1 MNPLSRRSLLV
12 LSSTLVFILAAFGV
26 EWTLSLRSGRPF
38 GHTQAG
44 HVVGWVGFVCI
55 LLACVY
61 PIKKR
66 SRRKPGWPKRWFQAH
81 MIFGVLGP
89 LLILVHSG
97 AHFHALVPIAAMLTM
112 AVVVLS
118 GIVGQVLHYLAFREM
133 NDHRRELAEQGL
145 SETEIEAQIHSLA
158 HQEEALRLWQCIH
171 GPVTAVF
178 VVLALMHIGAAL
190 YFGGL

>member
-1 MNPLSRRSLLV
+1 MSPLARRSLLV
-12 LSSTLVFILAAFGV
+12 LIGAVVFILAAFGI
-26 EWTLSLRSGRPF
+26 EWALSPRGGRPF
-38 GHTQAG
+38 GHTQSG
-44 HVVGWVGFVCI
+44 HVLGWAGFACI
-55 LLACVY
+55 LVACVY

-66 SRRKPGWPKRWFQAH
+66 SRRTPGWPKRWFQAH

-97 AHFHALVPIAAMLTM
+97 AHFHALVPIAAMLTLG
-112 AVVVLS
+112 VVVLS
-118 GIVGQVLHYLAFREM
+118 GIVGQVLHYLAFQEV

-145 SETEIEAQIHSLA
+145 SETEIEAQIHSLI

-171 GPVTAVF
+171 GPVTAIL
-178 VVLALMHIGAAL
+178 VVLVLMHIGGAM